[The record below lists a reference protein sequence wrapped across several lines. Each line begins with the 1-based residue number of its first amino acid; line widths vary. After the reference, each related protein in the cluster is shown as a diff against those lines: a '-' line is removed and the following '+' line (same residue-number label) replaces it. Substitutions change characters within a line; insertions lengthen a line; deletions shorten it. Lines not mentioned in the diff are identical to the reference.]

1 MGERGEQ
8 HEKGKRKMNPNESFK
23 DEDFKTLAELE
34 KEAAEEKEDP
44 PFEFTAPEMIV
55 EKTGQWF
62 KLEEQLSNG
71 SGPQFQSDGNP
82 YDIRLQL

>member
-1 MGERGEQ
+1 
-8 HEKGKRKMNPNESFK
+8 MNPNESFK
-23 DEDFKTLAELE
+23 DEDFKTLEELE
-34 KEAAEEKEDP
+34 REAAEEKEDP
-44 PFEFTAPEMIV
+44 PFEFTMPEKIV

-71 SGPQFQSDGNP
+71 NEPQFQSDSNP

>member
-1 MGERGEQ
+1 MP
-8 HEKGKRKMNPNESFK
+8 EK
-23 DEDFKTLAELE
+23 
-34 KEAAEEKEDP
+34 
-44 PFEFTAPEMIV
+44 IV

-71 SGPQFQSDGNP
+71 NEPQFQPDSNP